1 MKGEVRKIVP
11 IFWSWYKRWCFF
23 WSIGMNMRILAVVLI
38 AIFFITPAFSAIKL
52 DFSDLSQW
60 DVKVFERE
68 THYQPVNDPK
78 FSEPVLHGKSENG
91 ASGLLQETD
100 IDLNKTPWLSYWWK
114 VESFPGTTDEKLKV
128 QDDFAWRVSVT
139 VTPGITMMSSK
150 TIVYVWTPNQPED
163 SAWGNPFAPKQFKML
178 AATATDQKDT
188 WVKVTRNVRED
199 FKRLYGEDFDTLTV
213 VAATSDSDNTH
224 STSSAFLSTL
234 FFSESPN

>member
-1 MKGEVRKIVP
+1 MNKQTVALAFVASSLATSAFAEVTL
-11 IFWSWYKRWCFF
+11 
-23 WSIGMNMRILAVVLI
+23 G
-38 AIFFITPAFSAIKL
+38 
-52 DFSDLSQW
+52 FSDLSQW

-68 THYQPVNDPK
+68 TQYQSVNDPQ
-78 FSEPVLHGKSENG
+78 FPQPVLHGKSDNG

-114 VESFPGTTDEKLKV
+114 VETFPDTVDETLKT

-178 AATATDQKDT
+178 AATATGQKDT